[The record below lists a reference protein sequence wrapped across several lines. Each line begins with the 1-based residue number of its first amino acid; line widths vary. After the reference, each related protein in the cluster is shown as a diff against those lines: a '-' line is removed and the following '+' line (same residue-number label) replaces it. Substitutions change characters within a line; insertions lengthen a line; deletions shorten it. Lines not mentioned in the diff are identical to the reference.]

1 MATPSELLR
10 LAIQAAGPSD
20 TITLDPNDSPFSVVT
35 LAKIECSTP
44 ITGAAGYT
52 IDGAGSVIEDTRI
65 YQNNIDGPAPGT
77 VTNLTLNYT
86 SAAANT
92 TAILRATKGTY
103 NISNSEFN
111 GTHSGWAG
119 NGGVYMS
126 LNSQTPNNNS
136 TPPSTAQLN
145 LTNVNV
151 NVTGQA
157 GFTGTTGSSGG
168 TAFLQSWNNSGGV
181 KIMNGNFD
189 ESGYRNSF
197 HFATFS
203 NTATPPTTANLLGT
217 YEITNTTFFRADLT
231 KQTRRSRGNVLES
244 VKATLGAVVFNDG
257 AFLDISGRADSVKF
271 ASMTQNYFDTIDGG
285 FGIRLSETSPSGQ
298 TLTGLPDTTGA
309 FLNFTGP
316 GLALKYVNPNN
327 GQSKTLTGGSFNIN
341 GSGFS
346 TLTAGGQG
354 NDTLTGDAAS
364 NWMSGDAGNDNI
376 NGADGADYLLG
387 GEGDDTIN
395 GGAGTSSGN
404 DTIDGG
410 NGNDSLSGGDGND
423 SILGGDGNDTLIGG
437 AGSDHLSGGAGIDTL
452 SYSTS
457 SLGQTVNLAT
467 NTASGGQAA
476 GDVISGFENLIGG
489 SSVDNLTGDDN
500 ANFIDGGSSG
510 DTINGG
516 LGDDTLLGSAGND
529 TLIGGGGNDRID
541 GGSQN
546 DSIIGGDGMDT
557 LTGGANN
564 DSFVYNSPTEGQ
576 DVITDFAVSGTSQDS
591 FRFRSAAFGGIAV
604 GTLTSANFNST
615 SNPTFLYNG
624 VSGVLSYDSDG
635 TNGPNA
641 AVNIATLQGTPAL
654 TEARI
659 TIF

>member
-1 MATPSELLR
+1 
-10 LAIQAAGPSD
+10 
-20 TITLDPNDSPFSVVT
+20 
-35 LAKIECSTP
+35 
-44 ITGAAGYT
+44 
-52 IDGAGSVIEDTRI
+52 
-65 YQNNIDGPAPGT
+65 
-77 VTNLTLNYT
+77 
-86 SAAANT
+86 
-92 TAILRATKGTY
+92 
-103 NISNSEFN
+103 
-111 GTHSGWAG
+111 
-119 NGGVYMS
+119 
-126 LNSQTPNNNS
+126 
-136 TPPSTAQLN
+136 
-145 LTNVNV
+145 
-151 NVTGQA
+151 
-157 GFTGTTGSSGG
+157 
-168 TAFLQSWNNSGGV
+168 
-181 KIMNGNFD
+181 
-189 ESGYRNSF
+189 
-197 HFATFS
+197 
-203 NTATPPTTANLLGT
+203 
-217 YEITNTTFFRADLT
+217 
-231 KQTRRSRGNVLES
+231 
-244 VKATLGAVVFNDG
+244 
-257 AFLDISGRADSVKF
+257 
-271 ASMTQNYFDTIDGG
+271 
-285 FGIRLSETSPSGQ
+285 
-298 TLTGLPDTTGA
+298 
-309 FLNFTGP
+309 
-316 GLALKYVNPNN
+316 
-327 GQSKTLTGGSFNIN
+327 
-341 GSGFS
+341 
-346 TLTAGGQG
+346 
-354 NDTLTGDAAS
+354 
-364 NWMSGDAGNDNI
+364 
-376 NGADGADYLLG
+376 
-387 GEGDDTIN
+387 
-395 GGAGTSSGN
+395 
-404 DTIDGG
+404 
-410 NGNDSLSGGDGND
+410 
-423 SILGGDGNDTLIGG
+423 
-437 AGSDHLSGGAGIDTL
+437 
-452 SYSTS
+452 
-457 SLGQTVNLAT
+457 LGQTVNLAT

>member
-1 MATPSELLR
+1 MATPSETLR
-10 LAIQAAGPSD
+10 LAIQAAGPND

-52 IDGAGSVIEDTRI
+52 IDGAGSTINDTRI

-92 TAILRATKGTY
+92 TAILRASQGIY
-103 NISNSEFN
+103 NIGDPMGAGPVFIT

-119 NGGVYMS
+119 NSGVYMS
-126 LNSQTPNNNS
+126 LNSQNPSNIAS
-136 TPPSTAQLN
+136 PPSTAQLN
-145 LTNVNV
+145 LDYVHV
-151 NVTGQA
+151 DVKGQA
-157 GFTGTTGSSGG
+157 GFNGTSGG
-168 TAFLQSWNNSGGV
+168 TAFLQSWNNSAGAV
-181 KIMNGNFD
+181 INNSTFD
-189 ESGYRNSF
+189 EAGFRNSF

-203 NTATPPTTANLLGT
+203 STTTPPSNADLLGN
-217 YEITNTTFFRADLT
+217 YVVTNSIFGRSTN
-231 KQTRRSRGNVLES
+231 QTVRSRGNVLES
-244 VKATLGAVVFNDG
+244 VKASLSDVTFKEGSFI
-257 AFLDISGRADSVKF
+257 DIYGNASQVNFSG
-271 ASMTQNYFDTIDGG
+271 QNYFDTIAGG
-285 FGIRLSETSPSGQ
+285 YGIRLCELSPSGQ
-298 TLTGLPDTTGA
+298 TSLVGLPTMGGIQ
-309 FLNFTGP
+309 FFSGP
-316 GLALKYVNPNN
+316 GLALKYVNSANN
-327 GQSKTLTGGSFNIN
+327 VSKTLTGNFIFTPSNVGTA
-341 GSGFS
+341 

-354 NDTLTGDAAS
+354 NDSLTGDAQK
-364 NWMSGDAGNDNI
+364 NWISGDDGNDTI
-376 NGADGADYLLG
+376 SGLAGHDILLG
-387 GEGDDTIN
+387 GNGNDSID
-395 GGAGTSSGN
+395 GGADN

-410 NGNDSLSGGDGND
+410 NGNDTIIGGLGND
-423 SILGGDGNDTLIGG
+423 NLN
-437 AGSDHLSGGAGIDTL
+437 GGAGIDTIAF
-452 SYSTS
+452 TS
-457 SLGQTVNLAT
+457 SSLAVIVNLLGGTAT
-467 NTASGGQAA
+467 GQ
-476 GDVISGFENLIGG
+476 GSDTFSNFENIIG
-489 SSVDNLTGDDN
+489 SSSTDSLTGDDN
-500 ANFIDGGSSG
+500 ANFIDGGSSS

-529 TLIGGGGNDRID
+529 TLIGGVGNDSID
-541 GGSQN
+541 GGTQN

-576 DVITDFAVSGTSQDS
+576 DVITDFAVSGSSLDT